1 MADLELHYTSNDGRE
16 LDFEPKVT
24 WDDLDEFFEEE
35 CEGTYIGS
43 LATKFIDLD
52 KLFEDEDFIK
62 WAHEHWKV
70 QAMDEFKK
78 IKDQEDEDHK
88 AELDY
93 AVDQI
98 NFKIDDDGY
107 TEDNLDTLIEITAE
121 RQGLDPQE
129 LKQYYENRK

>member
-1 MADLELHYTSNDGRE
+1 
-16 LDFEPKVT
+16 
-24 WDDLDEFFEEE
+24 
-35 CEGTYIGS
+35 
-43 LATKFIDLD
+43 
-52 KLFEDEDFIK
+52 
-62 WAHEHWKV
+62 
-70 QAMDEFKK
+70 MDEFKK

-98 NFKIDDDGY
+98 DFKLEDDGY
-107 TEDNLDTLIEITAE
+107 TEDNLDALIEITAE